1 MIPQSLNERTADTFD
16 LLKASETKTAASI
29 NCCMPGIIQ
38 TYDPATQ
45 TASVMATLRK
55 RVRTPSGIIN
65 AELPL
70 MTDVPVLQLGGGSHY
85 LTMPVQPGDE
95 CLILFAD
102 NCIDAWYQSGGVQ
115 NQVIPRM
122 HSLSDG
128 FAIVGFRSA
137 GRAIESVNNS
147 IPEITDLV
155 IAGTKMSEWIEAV
168 NTALGLGGEE

>member
-1 MIPQSLNERTADTFD
+1 MIPQSLDERTADTVD
-16 LLKASETKTAASI
+16 LLKAAERNVAASI

-38 TYDPATQ
+38 TYDPEKQ

-55 RVRTPSGIIN
+55 RVRTPSGVIN
-65 AELPL
+65 ADLPL
-70 MTDVPVLQLGGGSHY
+70 MTDVPVLQLGGGEHF

-115 NQVIPRM
+115 NQVLPRC

-137 GRAIESVNNS
+137 GKAIQSPNTS

-155 IAGTKMSEWIEAV
+155 ISGTKMSEWIETV
-168 NTALGLGGEE
+168 NAALGLGEGS